1 MRWFLTLDT
10 DSTIGA
16 FIVIL
21 ILICFSAF
29 FSATETAITS
39 ASRPRLKNMAKDG
52 SRRAKKILSR
62 IENYDRTLYTLLV
75 GNNLVNILAS
85 ALCTALFT
93 QLFGSNGVGTAT
105 LVMTVFILLFGEI
118 TPKTLAKEQPEKIAM
133 FASPMITFLSVLFT
147 PVTWVFGLWR
157 KLLKKMVKAEDSSAI
172 TGDELAVLV
181 EESEKEGALGS
192 GESELIQSAL
202 EFDEI
207 SVKEILTPRVDAVMI
222 EDTDPASELYELFRS
237 RHHSRIPVY
246 HETVDNV
253 VGIIHEKDFYPAF
266 LENRNVPLT
275 SLLHKPLFI
284 PDAMKI
290 SDLLTRLRREKT
302 HIAIVIDQYGGVEGI
317 VTMEDVLE
325 ELVGE
330 IYDESDVEAP
340 SVERVGEDTW
350 IVSGSVPVD
359 DVFET
364 LELNHEDDEIESN
377 TIGGLATELAGR
389 LPDVGDS
396 FVYKDVGLTVRR
408 VADRRVD
415 QLEVTRLARAAEE
428 DGE

>member
-1 MRWFLTLDT
+1 MDT

-222 EDTDPASELYELFRS
+222 EDTDPASELYELFCS